1 MKKLINDLYDYTNMK
16 IFQYDEAFK
25 FSLDSILLAELVRF
39 HKNDKNILDF
49 VVEYGICSSKRE
61 AREFVSAGA
70 ISFNNKK
77 INDLDYVVSEND
89 TIDNKLIIIKK
100 GKKNYYLGMVS

>member
-1 MKKLINDLYDYTNMK
+1 MNGVPTID
-16 IFQYDEAFK
+16 
-25 FSLDSILLAELVRF
+25 ILL
-39 HKNDKNILDF
+39 DKNILDF

-61 AREFVSAGA
+61 AKEFVSSGA

-77 INDLDYVVSEND
+77 INDLDYVVSKND